1 MSSNKTSLEE
11 ENAPVEVV
19 TYDPAWPFKFDEER
33 AVLEGLLAQWIVA
46 DIEHVGS
53 TAVPGLAAKPVI
65 DIMVPVGSL
74 ETSRGSIEAASHAG
88 YIYWPYKADVMHWF
102 CKPSAARRTHHLH
115 IVPFESSLWFDRLR
129 FRDALRS
136 DSELAERY
144 AVLKLQLARRYRH
157 DREAYTEG
165 KTDFVN
171 AVLGGAG
178 GGEIDLTTACTR
190 PE

>member
-1 MSSNKTSLEE
+1 MSSNRTSRDD

-19 TYDPAWPFKFDEER
+19 TYDPAWPSRFAEER
-33 AVLEGLLAQWIVA
+33 VLLEGLLAHWIVA

-65 DIMVPVGSL
+65 DIMAPVESL
-74 ETSRGSIEAASHAG
+74 EASRGSIEAASRAG
-88 YIYWPYKADVMHWF
+88 YTYWPYKADVMHWL
-102 CKPSAARRTHHLH
+102 CKPSAAHRTHHLH

-136 DSELAERY
+136 DSGLAVRY
-144 AVLKLQLARRYRH
+144 AELKLHLASRYRH

-165 KTDFVN
+165 KADFVMT
-171 AVLGGAG
+171 VLAAGGA
-178 GGEIDLTTACTR
+178 R
-190 PE
+190 